1 MRAGQR
7 RPRRD
12 AVKYSTSAPGKAV
25 VAGEYAV
32 LQGAPAIAMA
42 VNCRARVAVLPSPD
56 GRCSVQAAGGDIVH
70 FRAGEQGEL
79 EWLDGAEHREHALFQ
94 QVWREAGTA
103 VPEPLAFTLDTR
115 TLFDAASGAKLGL
128 GSSAALAVALAAAL
142 HGGDRDRARATAA
155 AAHSAFQGG
164 RGSGIDIAA
173 AIEGGVIA
181 YTRDGEVEKLE
192 WPAGLQYDLYWCGR
206 PASTGEKIAQAAA
219 HKGAA
224 ARRTAAALAKASTEV
239 LQTWKQGND
248 VAIVAA
254 FSAYV
259 DVLRKFSD
267 DHDLGVFDGG
277 HQDLCDIAGEYRLVY
292 KPCGAGGG
300 DSGVLLAEHGAETG
314 EFTARAEGLGFR
326 TLPCRLDPYGLTAS
340 PEGK

>member
-1 MRAGQR
+1 M
-7 RPRRD
+7 
-12 AVKYSTSAPGKAV
+12 KCSTSAPGKAV
-25 VAGEYAV
+25 LAGEYAV
-32 LQGAPAIAMA
+32 LEGAPAIAMA

-56 GRCSVQAAGGDIVH
+56 DRCSVQSAGGDIVH
-70 FRAGEQGEL
+70 FRTGAPGALDWVDGGEHPEQ
-79 EWLDGAEHREHALFQ
+79 ALFA
-94 QVWREAGTA
+94 QVWRQAKQA
-103 VPEPLAFTLDTR
+103 VPGPCDFTLDTR
-115 TLFDAASGAKLGL
+115 MLFDAASGAKLGL

-164 RGSGIDIAA
+164 RGSGIDIAV

-181 YTRDGEVEKLE
+181 YTRDGEIETLE

-206 PASTGEKIAQAAA
+206 PSSTAEKIARAAA
-219 HKGAA
+219 HGGAA
-224 ARRTAAALAKASTEV
+224 ARRTAAALAKASGEV

-254 FSAYV
+254 FGAYV
-259 DVLRKFSD
+259 GVLRKFSD
-267 DHDLGVFDGG
+267 DHDLGVFNAG

-300 DSGVLLAEHGAETG
+300 DSGILLAEHGSETA

-326 TLPCRLDPYGLTAS
+326 KLPCRLDPCGLTV
-340 PEGK
+340 EGHGHMR